1 MFEIEAHYYNRKI
14 YLSDGRVFPLGEIL
28 LRYFSASFPD
38 LKQLYEICRKAK
50 SNLQVDPDITSYDI
64 GERAELYESVY
75 EQLFDIAEQFP
86 PYDKKHFR
94 RGILQNLF
102 NFYEEI
108 FDFEESPDTDE
119 EEYVDYNA
127 PIPAGG
133 YITEKLY
140 LLKPLKD
147 FHIEEKYAFYD
158 PVSHQQYI
166 EFVGHVERITQ
177 EFLDFASDLMRI
189 GRTLIPFADE
199 LCNHNNYPSDEK
211 VRESFL
217 KCSQVQSFTDS
228 YRNLVSNGSISV
240 GHTVIET
247 EKAPILCETY
257 RFTSLELFKCIEEKY
272 MPVKCS
278 NCGRWFIMKHTTFSH
293 FCTKTVSSNPIK
305 TCRDVGF
312 RKSYAEK
319 IKSDPVWLIYTRAYK
334 QHYARFMKK
343 TMSKTEF
350 ALWAEN
356 ALDLRQKALDG
367 EIGVEEYTE
376 LIRK

>member
-38 LKQLYEICRKAK
+38 LKQLYEICRKTK
-50 SNLQVDPDITSYDI
+50 SNLQIDPDITSYDI

-127 PIPAGG
+127 SIPAGG

-177 EFLDFASDLMRI
+177 EFLYFASDLMRI
-189 GRTLIPFADE
+189 GP
-199 LCNHNNYPSDEK
+199 YSY
-211 VRESFL
+211 SF
-217 KCSQVQSFTDS
+217 
-228 YRNLVSNGSISV
+228 
-240 GHTVIET
+240 
-247 EKAPILCETY
+247 
-257 RFTSLELFKCIEEKY
+257 
-272 MPVKCS
+272 
-278 NCGRWFIMKHTTFSH
+278 
-293 FCTKTVSSNPIK
+293 
-305 TCRDVGF
+305 CR
-312 RKSYAEK
+312 
-319 IKSDPVWLIYTRAYK
+319 
-334 QHYARFMKK
+334 
-343 TMSKTEF
+343 
-350 ALWAEN
+350 
-356 ALDLRQKALDG
+356 
-367 EIGVEEYTE
+367 
-376 LIRK
+376 